1 MDDVSFQLM
10 SQSLKTIIFETVLTI
25 VQKQKRNSLLKIQ
38 TLTFIF
44 MVNGI
49 LTNIHRSGGEWWG
62 IFTGPRSV
70 EVNIHHTHRH

>member
-44 MVNGI
+44 MANGI
-49 LTNIHRSGGEWWG
+49 LTNIHRSGGE
-62 IFTGPRSV
+62 
-70 EVNIHHTHRH
+70 